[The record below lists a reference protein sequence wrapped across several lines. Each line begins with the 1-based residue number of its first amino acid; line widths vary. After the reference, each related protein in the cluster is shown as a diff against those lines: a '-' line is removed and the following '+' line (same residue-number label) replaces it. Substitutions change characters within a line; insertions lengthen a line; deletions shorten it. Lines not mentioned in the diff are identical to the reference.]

1 VLVAPSLLS
10 ADFSRLGEEV
20 AALEQAG
27 ADWVHFDVMDGHF
40 VPPITIGP
48 RTVEHCRRYAKVPF
62 DVHLMIENPER
73 TIEAFRDAGATTLS
87 VHVEATRHI
96 HRVLE
101 TIRKAGLKAGVCL
114 NPGSPLALVEP
125 VLKNADLLVVMCVNP
140 GWGGQKF
147 IDGSLERIK
156 AGTSLLLGPRRR
168 DPPALAHGR
177 HQRTV
182 DAVTRAQLVGDHRL
196 GDVLGGERLR
206 LATNLSPVVRLRE
219 VHQGAAWTS
228 PASRSRGT
236 SSPSA

>member
-20 AALEQAG
+20 AALEEAG
-27 ADWVHFDVMDGHF
+27 ADWLHFDVMDGHF
-40 VPPITIGP
+40 VPPITMGP

-73 TIEAFRDAGATTLS
+73 TIAAFRDAGATTLS

-101 TIRKAGLKAGVCL
+101 SIRAAGLRPGVCL

-125 VLKNADLLVVMCVNP
+125 VLKNADVLVVMCVNP

-147 IDGSLERIK
+147 IDGSLDRINAARALRDRLNPKLEIEVDGGINAQTGPQAVASGATVLVAGSFVFSHERGKK
-156 AGTSLLLGPRRR
+156 AAI
-168 DPPALAHGR
+168 D
-177 HQRTV
+177 
-182 DAVTRAQLVGDHRL
+182 QLR
-196 GDVLGGERLR
+196 
-206 LATNLSPVVRLRE
+206 
-219 VHQGAAWTS
+219 
-228 PASRSRGT
+228 
-236 SSPSA
+236 